1 MPAIK
6 NNHQLNLSSINAV
19 SVQKM
24 SRTSRMID
32 RRLAK
37 ALVILQAVMI
47 PVSALIG
54 WVLLDSTGAISA
66 ALGALVC
73 WLASCYFTWQSFR
86 AAGARATKQVLSNMY
101 RGMMGKFAIVIV
113 GFILILSNVKPL
125 SPAALFCGFILVQTM
140 TWVAPFWASR
150 LQKRV

>member
-1 MPAIK
+1 
-6 NNHQLNLSSINAV
+6 
-19 SVQKM
+19 
-24 SRTSRMID
+24 
-32 RRLAK
+32 
-37 ALVILQAVMI
+37 MI

-54 WVLLDSTGAISA
+54 WVLKDSAAALSA

-125 SPAALFCGFILVQTM
+125 SPAALFCGFILVQAM

>member
-1 MPAIK
+1 
-6 NNHQLNLSSINAV
+6 
-19 SVQKM
+19 M

-37 ALVILQAVMI
+37 ALVYLQACMI

-54 WVLLDSTGAISA
+54 WVLKDSTAALSA
-66 ALGALVC
+66 VLGALIC
-73 WLASCYFTWQSFR
+73 WLASCYFSWQSFR
-86 AAGARATKQVLSNMY
+86 AAGARASKQVLSNMY

-125 SPAALFCGFILVQTM
+125 SPVALFCGFILVQAM
-140 TWVAPFWASR
+140 TWIAPFWATR
-150 LQKRV
+150 LQK

>member
-1 MPAIK
+1 
-6 NNHQLNLSSINAV
+6 
-19 SVQKM
+19 M
-24 SRTSRMID
+24 SRTSRLID

-37 ALVILQAVMI
+37 ALIILQALMI

-54 WVLLDSTGAISA
+54 WVLKDSVAAWSA

-125 SPAALFCGFILVQTM
+125 SPAALFCGFILVQAM

>member
-1 MPAIK
+1 
-6 NNHQLNLSSINAV
+6 
-19 SVQKM
+19 M

-54 WVLLDSTGAISA
+54 WVFKDTTTAYSA

-73 WLASCYFTWQSFR
+73 WMATSYFSWQSFR
-86 AAGARATKQVLSNMY
+86 TAGARASKQVLSNMY
-101 RGMMGKFAIVIV
+101 RGLMGKFAIVIV
-113 GFILILSNVKPL
+113 GFILILINVKPL
-125 SPAALFCGFILVQTM
+125 SAVALFCGFILVQSM
-140 TWVAPFWASR
+140 SWIAHFWATR
-150 LQKRV
+150 LKKRE

>member
-1 MPAIK
+1 
-6 NNHQLNLSSINAV
+6 
-19 SVQKM
+19 M

-37 ALVILQAVMI
+37 ALVILQALMI

-54 WVLLDSTGAISA
+54 WVLKDPTVALSA

-86 AAGARATKQVLSNMY
+86 AAGARATKQVLLNMY

-125 SPAALFCGFILVQTM
+125 SPAALFCGFILVQSM
-140 TWVAPFWASR
+140 SWVAPFWASR